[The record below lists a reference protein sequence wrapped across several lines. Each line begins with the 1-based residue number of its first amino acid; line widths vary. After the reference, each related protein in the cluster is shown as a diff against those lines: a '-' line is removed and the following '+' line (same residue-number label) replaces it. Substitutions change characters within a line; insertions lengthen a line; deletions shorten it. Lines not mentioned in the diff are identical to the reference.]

1 MFNRKRLA
9 VPSVLFAA
17 FVVCSSVGGPAYA
30 GDVSGSEAVSVETTK
45 EAPAEAP
52 VEEPKKAEEVPVAPV
67 KEEPVA
73 PAAPVAPVVPD
84 PVVAPAP
91 PVEPAPAP
99 VLPEPVVPEPAAP
112 IAPVV
117 SPAETPVAPELPAA
131 PAKDVF
137 IDPSPV
143 VVTPSLEAETPP
155 GDPAPVEDA
164 AYTVVASVMIT
175 TVPEIQHQGWIFLSA
190 ESQPATPGAALGTYT
205 VNLSGALPRLGNNTA
220 TLVAGE
226 DGTNNTTL
234 WWECATP
241 GATISVTGPNGLVP
255 IFNEIT
261 GTTATEQV
269 LPILGTPGCGTTTP
283 TQEVKTA
290 ELPDLV
296 VKEAGENQAGS
307 ITLSK
312 PAVGA
317 TLVCDPANAI
327 QGTVT
332 CHWELIPETLEVK
345 YVFANENDGKPF
357 EVYLG
362 EYSESVPNPGIYP
375 AYKDVTVAPSG
386 AASATPEGLFNT
398 TEYVFP
404 SVSGKAKDGS
414 PVTVTLEEPIKTQ
427 GGNDPITAELNLT
440 GMCGLAHWSWYASDN
455 ESGSPKWTIGAG
467 IVQLPACDSTTK
479 VDPAYPSGTFD
490 NTGVGI
496 LTPAGTFNRPDTVI
510 LRVSG
515 QSAADGSMKVDEQ
528 TFTDVDGTAPVVA
541 NVDLSAFCGTV
552 QWAWL
557 TESTDQFA
565 SSQKVL
571 FSGEVT
577 LPACDPQGGDDG
589 GDNENP
595 HPNPNPNP
603 WNPGHGHGN
612 GNGNGHG
619 HDGHGGWHNGE
630 WWNNHTGE
638 PGNNGPVGTPGDLSN
653 GGIEADASANNVV
666 VQSSSV
672 EGLGMGNAVPE
683 GADLSNGSAFTDEEL
698 AYTGSDDPLRWTV
711 IGLGLFVM
719 GLVLFAWMRP
729 RKRK

>member
-1 MFNRKRLA
+1 LKTYSNYFGEAQLFNRKKLA
-9 VPSVLFAA
+9 VPSVLLAA
-17 FVVCSSVGGPAYA
+17 GVLFFSAGVPAYA
-30 GDVSGSEAVSVETTK
+30 GDVSGSEEVSVETAK

-52 VEEPKKAEEVPVAPV
+52 VEEPKKAEEVPVAPA

-99 VLPEPVVPEPAAP
+99 VVPAPAVLEPAAP
-112 IAPVV
+112 VA
-117 SPAETPVAPELPAA
+117 PVAPQVGTPAAPEQPAA

-269 LPILGTPGCGTTTP
+269 LPILGAPGCGTTTP

-332 CHWELIPETLEVK
+332 CHWELIPETPEVK
-345 YVFANENDGKPF
+345 YVFANENDGKSF
-357 EVYLG
+357 EVHLG
-362 EYSESVPNPGIYP
+362 EYSESVPNPGIY
-375 AYKDVTVAPSG
+375 
-386 AASATPEGLFNT
+386 
-398 TEYVFP
+398 
-404 SVSGKAKDGS
+404 
-414 PVTVTLEEPIKTQ
+414 
-427 GGNDPITAELNLT
+427 
-440 GMCGLAHWSWYASDN
+440 
-455 ESGSPKWTIGAG
+455 
-467 IVQLPACDSTTK
+467 
-479 VDPAYPSGTFD
+479 PAYPSGTFD

-515 QSAADGSMKVDEQ
+515 QSAADGSMKVVEQ

-541 NVDLSAFCGTV
+541 NVDLGAFCGTV

-638 PGNNGPVGTPGDLSN
+638 PGNNGPVGTPGDL
-653 GGIEADASANNVV
+653 NNNATGSSVNTAV
-666 VQSSSV
+666 VQSSAV
-672 EGLGMGNAVPE
+672 EELGMGNAVPE
-683 GADLSNGSAFTDEEL
+683 ESDLSNAESSYTGEL
-698 AYTGSDDPLRWTV
+698 AETGANDSWLIFAV
-711 IGLGLFVM
+711 ILLGAGAV
-719 GLVLFAWMRP
+719 LVVLASWKRP
-729 RKRK
+729 RPQSRRRADVPQVK